1 MSGLME
7 NVAEAAVQPK
17 PKRAR
22 FKLPGKLFWKRTAA
36 VVAVV
41 YLCFASFVWW
51 AMKQP
56 PETFGRVMMKMP
68 EVAYF
73 LVPFETMWLRARVGH
88 LKPGNA
94 APDFSL
100 EKLDK
105 SGQVQLSAL
114 TAQKPVVLIF
124 GSYT

>member
-1 MSGLME
+1 MSGPME
-7 NVAEAAVQPK
+7 NVAEVGVKPAA
-17 PKRAR
+17 AR
-22 FKLPGKLFWKRTAA
+22 IKLPGKAFWKRLA
-36 VVAVV
+36 VVAVLLYAV
-41 YLCFASFVWW
+41 FAGFVWW

-73 LVPFETMWLRARVGH
+73 LVPFETMWTRARAGH
-88 LKPGNA
+88 LKPGDT
-94 APDFSL
+94 APDFTL

-105 SGQVQLSAL
+105 SGQVELSSL
-114 TAQKPVVLIF
+114 TSQKPVVLIF